1 MFLCLLAYYVERHL
15 RERLRELLFD
25 DDHREAARRSRRS
38 VVAPAKRSK
47 SAREK
52 DATHRTASG
61 LPVQSFQDLLKDLA
75 TLNRNTVRLESS
87 GAQFK
92 QITEATLLQRR
103 VFALLSTPP
112 SPERGR

>member
-1 MFLCLLAYYVERHL
+1 VI
-15 RERLRELLFD
+15 
-25 DDHREAARRSRRS
+25 RSS
-38 VVAPAKRSK
+38 VPKETMTAEQLVSTYKSLAPAARSK

-87 GAQFK
+87 GAEFNQ
-92 QITEATLLQRR
+92 QTEATPLQRR
-103 VFALLSTPP
+103 VFELLATP
-112 SPERGR
+112 S